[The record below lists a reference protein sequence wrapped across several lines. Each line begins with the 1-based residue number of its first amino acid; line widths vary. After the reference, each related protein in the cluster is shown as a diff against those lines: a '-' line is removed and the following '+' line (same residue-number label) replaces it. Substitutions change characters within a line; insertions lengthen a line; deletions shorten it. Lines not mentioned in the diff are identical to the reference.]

1 MKKTLSFALV
11 HFTIAFS
18 VAYAFTGSLLA
29 GGISALVEPCLN
41 TLAAYFHD
49 RWWSRREH
57 GAALPLPA
65 A

>member
-29 GGISALVEPCLN
+29 GGVTALIEPCLN
-41 TLAAYFHD
+41 TVAAHFHD
-49 RWWSRREH
+49 RWWSRQEYVAVPVAQ
-57 GAALPLPA
+57 AA
-65 A
+65 

>member
-29 GGISALVEPCLN
+29 GGVTALIEPCLN
-41 TLAAYFHD
+41 TVAAHFHD
-49 RWWSRREH
+49 RWWSRQEQ
-57 GAALPLPA
+57 GAVPALQTA
-65 A
+65 